1 MNTFV
6 WSGFVAGERR
16 GGVLQAPSL
25 ENAVSLLRSQSVV
38 ITNITPQAVDLVMEN
53 TVQRPQDVGKILK
66 ISVPAKEKLIL
77 LKKLQTMLSAG
88 LPIVSTLE
96 MIVAQSSKKTRPII
110 QLIYQEVLEGKPLS
124 DCFQKFPKLF
134 DVVVINL
141 ISAGEMSGQ
150 LDVFLTKA
158 VAYTERQARIRKALK
173 SAVTYPSVLL
183 TVAILVVTIMLVK
196 VVPSFQ
202 NLFASGGKELPA
214 PTQVVVDIS
223 DFMRTPEKILPVVA
237 SITALIAFHV
247 FFVKRSLYYRRYYH
261 LFLLKLPVVN
271 GLIIN
276 SNLAKISMI
285 VGNLY
290 EAGVSLIDTLD
301 VTKRSVTV
309 EQFIEGLNDV
319 RYGIVEGRSL
329 STSFA
334 RHPNIFPQTF
344 TALVQVGENSGQ
356 LSKML
361 GSINEY
367 YGAEFDD
374 SVKQFTAL
382 LEPIMIVFMGVVIG
396 GILVAMYMPMF
407 TMGEAF

>member
-6 WSGFVAGERR
+6 WSGFVSGERR
-16 GGVLQAPSL
+16 EGVVQAPSMD
-25 ENAVSLLRSQSVV
+25 NAASLLRSQSVI
-38 ITNITPQAVDLVMEN
+38 ITKLTPQTVDLGAAE
-53 TVQRPQDVGKILK
+53 TVGRPQDFGKVSK
-66 ISVPAKEKLIL
+66 IKVPAKEKLIL

-88 LPIVSTLE
+88 LPIVDSLE
-96 MIVAQSSKKTRPII
+96 MIIAQSSTKTKPIV
-110 QLIYQEVLEGKPLS
+110 QFIYHDVLEGVPLS

-134 DVVVINL
+134 DTVVTNL
-141 ISAGEMSGQ
+141 INAGEMSGK
-150 LDVFLTKA
+150 LDEFLSKA
-158 VAYTERQARIRKALK
+158 VAYTERQAGIRKALK
-173 SAVTYPSVLL
+173 SAVTYPAVLL
-183 TVAILVVTIMLVK
+183 TVAIMVVTVMMVK

-223 DFMRTPEKILPVVA
+223 DFMRTPDKILPIVA
-237 SITALIAFHV
+237 AITAVAVAHL
-247 FFVKRSLYYRRYYH
+247 FFSRRSVGYRRRYH
-261 LFLLKLPVVN
+261 LFLLRLPVVK

-301 VTKRSVTV
+301 VTNKSVTF
-309 EQFIEGLNDV
+309 EPIKDGLSEV

-329 STSFA
+329 AQSFA
-334 RHPNIFPQTF
+334 LYPILFPPTF
-344 TALVQVGENSGQ
+344 TALIQVGENSGQ
-356 LSKML
+356 LSNML
-361 GSINEY
+361 GSVNEY

-382 LEPIMIVFMGVVIG
+382 LEPVMIVFMGVVIG

-407 TMGEAF
+407 SMGEAF

>member
-6 WSGFVAGERR
+6 WSGFVSGERR
-16 GGVLQAPSL
+16 EGVLQAPSI
-25 ENAVSLLRSQSVV
+25 ENAVSLLRSQSVI
-38 ITNITPQAVDLVMEN
+38 ITKLTPQSIDLGADE
-53 TVQRPQDVGKILK
+53 TVERPQDFGRVVKTK
-66 ISVPAKEKLIL
+66 VPGKEKLIL

-88 LPIVSTLE
+88 LPIVDSLE
-96 MIVAQSSKKTRPII
+96 MIIAQSSKKTKPIL
-110 QLIYQEVLEGKPLS
+110 QFIYRDVIEGVPLS
-124 DCFQKFPKLF
+124 GCFQKFPKLF
-134 DVVVINL
+134 DTVVINL

-150 LDVFLTKA
+150 LDEFLGKA

-173 SAVTYPSVLL
+173 SAVTYPAVLL
-183 TVAILVVTIMLVK
+183 SVAIIVVTIMMVK

-202 NLFASGGKELPA
+202 NLFASGGKELPV

-223 DFMRTPEKILPVVA
+223 DFMRTPDKILPIVA
-237 SITALIAFHV
+237 AITALIVAHL
-247 FFVKRSLYYRRYYH
+247 FFSRQNVGYRRRYH
-261 LFLLKLPVVN
+261 LFLLRLPVVN

-290 EAGVSLIDTLD
+290 EAGVSLIDTID
-301 VTKRSVTV
+301 VTNKSVTF
-309 EQFIEGLNDV
+309 EPIKDGLNEV

-329 STSFA
+329 ARSFA
-334 RHPNIFPQTF
+334 LHPSLFPPTF
-344 TALVQVGENSGQ
+344 SALIQVGENSGQ

-367 YGAEFDD
+367 YGGEFDD